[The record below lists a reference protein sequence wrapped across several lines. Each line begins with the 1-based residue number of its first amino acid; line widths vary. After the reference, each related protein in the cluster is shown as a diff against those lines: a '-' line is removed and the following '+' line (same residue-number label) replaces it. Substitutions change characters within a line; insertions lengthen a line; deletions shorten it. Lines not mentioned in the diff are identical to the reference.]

1 MTWWQRLWKRRQA
14 EAHLDAELRDHL
26 ERLVADNIA
35 QGMSRADA
43 LRDAQLAFGGL
54 DQVKEECRDA
64 RGTRWVHDLAFD
76 VRFAGRTMGRDP
88 GFTAV
93 VVVSLALGIGVCSMA
108 FSITDAYFFRGL
120 PVDHPSRMFH
130 VATVDGHGTEQGVSL
145 PDYLDWRAA
154 LPDVDMAAFQTR
166 QVLVGQE
173 GSAADRVSG
182 AHVSADVFRLL
193 GVGAAT
199 GRVFSGEDELAGRT
213 DVALIGHRLWAERY
227 AGDVSLPGQT
237 ILVDGVP
244 TVVLGV
250 MPQDFGFPSRE
261 EIWLPFAA
269 HRGPG
274 ALDRSNR
281 SLAVLARI
289 RADQSTDAVRSA
301 WRAAA
306 ANLARA
312 YPTTN
317 AGIDVRVTRFGEHQ
331 VGRLTNSPALMLPLM
346 AGIVLL
352 IACANV
358 ANLLLARAGTRTREL
373 AIRASVGATRGR
385 IIRQL
390 LAESLLLATLGGLA
404 GFALARL
411 AVDAVATRFF
421 VGYVPYWMTFGV
433 SGRSLAAVAGI
444 CVVSTILCGLAPAVR
459 ASRPG
464 TAAATRIGV
473 RSVMAVRRDPWRARL
488 VAIQFALA
496 VVLLGGASL
505 LASSYAALL
514 RADSAIDVSRF
525 TTMRIELPEETYA
538 TSDRRMAFYRRLE
551 ADIASMPGVE
561 AVAFASVAPFLGAA
575 SKRTTIR
582 GIGAA
587 GDTTLMAGAVTIS
600 PAYFD
605 TLEMTLL
612 RGHDFDATEARSGL
626 DVAII
631 NQLLADRFFGGEDP
645 IGRQIRLDSSTDAN
659 ATSQPPGPA
668 EEPDWLTVIGI
679 APTIRQAAP
688 GGPRPLIYLPQ
699 GSAPAASAQL
709 LIRMPTVSAGTI
721 ADIRRR
727 VATIDDD
734 VVVVNVRPLADTLK
748 NSRLQPQL
756 MATVLG
762 SLGLIALFLSTVG
775 LYAVTSHGVRQRT
788 AEIGLRLALGGRPG
802 QVVWLFVRQGMAPI
816 AAGLLVGLTGAF
828 MVGRLLRGLLIGTSA
843 TDPTTLAA
851 LALLLTAVT
860 AAACVVPA
868 TRSAHVDPASTLRQD

>member
-1 MTWWQRLWKRRQA
+1 MRQ
-14 EAHLDAELRDHL
+14 LGQDFRY
-26 ERLVADNIA
+26 
-35 QGMSRADA
+35 A
-43 LRDAQLAFGGL
+43 LRML
-54 DQVKEECRDA
+54 RTH
-64 RGTRWVHDLAFD
+64 RGTTVI
-76 VRFAGRTMGRDP
+76 
-88 GFTAV
+88 AV
-93 VVVSLALGIGVCSMA
+93 LSLALGIGANTA
-108 FSITDAYFFRGL
+108 FFSVIDALLLRPL
-120 PVDHPSRMFH
+120 PYPAPDALVQLYSAVPAKGYNRMSS
-130 VATVDGHGTEQGVSL
+130 SL
-145 PDYLDWRAA
+145 PDVADVQAAGIMGRIAPFSFGAVNLTGQGDARRMAVVAAGSGFFDVIGTPAA
-154 LPDVDMAAFQTR
+154 LGRTLRPEEA
-166 QVLVGQE
+166 
-173 GSAADRVSG
+173 
-182 AHVSADVFRLL
+182 
-193 GVGAAT
+193 GAAAPRVMVISHGLWQRQFGGDAGIV
-199 GRVFSGEDELAGRT
+199 GRELQIDGEAREI
-213 DVALIGHRLWAERY
+213 V
-227 AGDVSLPGQT
+227 
-237 ILVDGVP
+237 
-244 TVVLGV
+244 GV
-250 MPQDFGFPSRE
+250 MPRGFDFPSAQVDA
-261 EIWLPFAA
+261 WLPLVEPQRETARGSRAFRTIARLQSGSDIGSTTLRLNDLSRRLAQEYPGSNQGIGFAVV
-269 HRGPG
+269 
-274 ALDRSNR
+274 ALKEALYGREFRTVSM
-281 SLAVLARI
+281 LLMIAVFAVLL
-289 RADQSTDAVRSA
+289 V
-301 WRAAA
+301 
-306 ANLARA
+306 
-312 YPTTN
+312 
-317 AGIDVRVTRFGEHQ
+317 
-331 VGRLTNSPALMLPLM
+331 
-346 AGIVLL
+346 
-352 IACANV
+352 ACANV

-868 TRSAHVDPASTLRQD
+868 TRSADVDPASTLRQD